1 MSVQIVS
8 AIAKD
13 WGGKMYV
20 IVTLAPGLNGPIHV
34 YGGPWTLDEA
44 QREKRKIAKSDREMY
59 PDELPVQIL
68 IRRISTDPE
77 HINP

>member
-20 IVTLAPGLNGPIHV
+20 IVTIAPGVNAPVHV
-34 YGGPWTLDEA
+34 YGGPWTLAEA
-44 QREKRKIAKSDREMY
+44 QREKRKLEKSDREMY
-59 PDELPVQIL
+59 PGESPVQIL
-68 IRRISTDPE
+68 IRRIITDPE